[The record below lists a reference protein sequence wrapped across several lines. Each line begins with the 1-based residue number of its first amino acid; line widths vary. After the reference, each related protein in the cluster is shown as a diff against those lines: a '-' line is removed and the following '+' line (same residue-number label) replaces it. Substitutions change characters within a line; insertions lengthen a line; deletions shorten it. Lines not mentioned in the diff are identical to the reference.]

1 MVYILYIDQDAN
13 GYARGINKSIG
24 SLGFVLSVFVF
35 VLLLHPGIRLGCYN
49 AQHWLSIIAVQT
61 YAYFD

>member
-49 AQHWLSIIAVQT
+49 AQH
-61 YAYFD
+61 